1 MQIILPIVPA
11 KANEISAKSVIDEP
25 SHKPFNERHTPRQE
39 PMEIHSLHVLVTEQD
54 LNELAK
60 QHMPKDLPVED
71 MRLRLSPEGVHVTGV
86 YPFFISVKFETIWHL
101 SAEQGKAIAQL
112 TKFRAMGVPGNI
124 FKSAIMKMVEDIAK
138 KESWVKVAGDQLIA
152 DPDQAMAKYAVAAKT
167 HLKSIIVQTGLMVI
181 EAGY

>member
-1 MQIILPIVPA
+1 
-11 KANEISAKSVIDEP
+11 
-25 SHKPFNERHTPRQE
+25 
-39 PMEIHSLHVLVTEQD
+39 MEIHSLHVLITEQD

-60 QHMPKDLPVED
+60 QHMPKDMPVED

-124 FKSAIMKMVEDIAK
+124 FKSAIMKMIEDMAK
-138 KESWVKVAGDQLIA
+138 SHAWVRFTGDQLIA
-152 DPDQAMAKYAVAAKT
+152 DPDQALANHGVSAKT
-167 HLKSIIVQTGLMVI
+167 HLKAVITQTGLLVI